1 MEKKL
6 FKELGLETVFDHAAN
21 LILQIFMLPGYG
33 FCSIKIEDIV
43 SLQVFSVIL
52 TSLSIGLSS

>member
-6 FKELGLETVFDHAAN
+6 FKELGLETVFDHAGKS
-21 LILQIFMLPGYG
+21 LQIFMLPGYG